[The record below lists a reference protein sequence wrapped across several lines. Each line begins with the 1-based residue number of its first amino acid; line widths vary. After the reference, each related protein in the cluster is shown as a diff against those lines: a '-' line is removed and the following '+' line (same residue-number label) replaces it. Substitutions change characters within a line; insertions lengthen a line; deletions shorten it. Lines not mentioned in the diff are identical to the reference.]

1 MSEPRQVT
9 VRDYVRM
16 LRASG
21 VAVYAMT
28 ILCAAAAFGFSSAQ
42 KPIYLAA
49 AQLSFQGDSQSNAEA
64 GVVAPETQ
72 TPAALAARGVTSV
85 LSPTTLQRARAQ
97 LGATRSIS
105 DLQKLVST
113 QIDPSSN
120 LVTVEIRSSD
130 KQFAAALANALA
142 QATVDLQ
149 TQSARAGFASAAN
162 RVQAELTRL
171 RHTQQG
177 NDQALALSFFA
188 RIASLRTLSV
198 NATPVS
204 LVQPASVP
212 GSPDSPRTSRNTLFG
227 AIIGLLLGVI
237 FAFVRSSVDRRLRFT
252 EQIQEELDLAI
263 VGSIREDALGQAA
276 YIENSLGSMS
286 DQDLESFR
294 ILRTNLVFLDI
305 ERPLKSIVV
314 TSPLPQEGKSTV
326 AASLALALTAAGTS
340 TLLVECDLRRPCL
353 AGRLSINAGPGLSD
367 LLAGKATLAEVVQ
380 LVELSAGD
388 AAAANG
394 DAKGAAA
401 ARRLAEKL
409 AVVTAG
415 SPSIRPAELLCS
427 QPFRTFIDDA
437 VRAYDVVIVDTPP
450 LLSVADT
457 LEIIPLVEG
466 LLLCIRA
473 DQTTRD
479 QARALSRALARLP
492 ERPTGVV
499 VTGVK
504 VGREAD
510 YGYYSYAEADA
521 H

>member
-1 MSEPRQVT
+1 M
-9 VRDYVRM
+9 
-16 LRASG
+16 
-21 VAVYAMT
+21 
-28 ILCAAAAFGFSSAQ
+28 
-42 KPIYLAA
+42 
-49 AQLSFQGDSQSNAEA
+49 
-64 GVVAPETQ
+64 
-72 TPAALAARGVTSV
+72 
-85 LSPTTLQRARAQ
+85 
-97 LGATRSIS
+97 
-105 DLQKLVST
+105 
-113 QIDPSSN
+113 
-120 LVTVEIRSSD
+120 
-130 KQFAAALANALA
+130 
-142 QATVDLQ
+142 
-149 TQSARAGFASAAN
+149 
-162 RVQAELTRL
+162 
-171 RHTQQG
+171 
-177 NDQALALSFFA
+177 
-188 RIASLRTLSV
+188 
-198 NATPVS
+198 
-204 LVQPASVP
+204 
-212 GSPDSPRTSRNTLFG
+212 
-227 AIIGLLLGVI
+227 I

-401 ARRLAEKL
+401 AARLAEKL